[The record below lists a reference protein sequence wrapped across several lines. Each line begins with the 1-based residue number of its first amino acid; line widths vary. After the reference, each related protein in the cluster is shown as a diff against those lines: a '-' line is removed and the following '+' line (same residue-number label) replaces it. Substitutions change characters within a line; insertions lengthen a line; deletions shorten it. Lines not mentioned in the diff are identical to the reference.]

1 MRKRLREIGGCIL
14 LAAAAVSCSSN
25 PAPKSAAPPI
35 PTEGENRSLEMLV
48 GRWDGTYNNPVNGR
62 TGSIVLEVFS
72 GGKEAHGDILMI
84 PPDSKMKVPSP
95 EETIRTMPQ
104 VLEINFI
111 QAAGNEISGTV
122 GPYEDPDAHCR
133 SLIFTGLFTA
143 TIQGTF
149 RTEADARGG
158 HPASLHIRHLD
169 RHAQELGTAC
179 VGQVPRET
187 RRDG

>member
-1 MRKRLREIGGCIL
+1 MNKRLLREIGGCI

-111 QAAGNEISGTV
+111 QAAGNEISGAV

-133 SLIFTGLFTA
+133 AHSIFTGTIRGDM
-143 TIQGTF
+143 IQGNF
-149 RTEADARGG
+149 RTECIDAEGKAT
-158 HPASLHIRHLD
+158 PTPFTS
-169 RHAQELGTAC
+169 GTWVA
-179 VGQVPRET
+179 T
-187 RRDG
+187 RKKG

>member
-1 MRKRLREIGGCIL
+1 MKRRLLQRIGGCL
-14 LAAAAVSCSSN
+14 LMAAAAVSCSSN
-25 PAPKSAAPPI
+25 PTPKSAAPPI

-48 GRWDGTYNNPVNGR
+48 GRWDGNYNNPVNGR

-84 PPDSKMKVPSP
+84 PPGSNLKVPST

-122 GPYEDPDAHCR
+122 GPYEDPDARCR
-133 SLIFTGLFTA
+133 AHSVFTGTVRGDL
-143 TIQGTF
+143 IQGTF
-149 RTEADARGG
+149 RTECIDAEGKATNT
-158 HPASLHIRHLD
+158 PFTS
-169 RHAQELGTAC
+169 GTWL
-179 VGQVPRET
+179 VT
-187 RRDG
+187 RKKS

>member
-1 MRKRLREIGGCIL
+1 MNKRRLREIGGCIL
-14 LAAAAVSCSSN
+14 AVAAAVSCSSN
-25 PAPKSAAPPI
+25 PPPKSAAPPI

-48 GRWDGTYNNPVNGR
+48 GRWDGSYNNPVNGR
-62 TGSIVLEVFS
+62 TGSIVLEIFS

-122 GPYEDPDAHCR
+122 GPYEDPDTRCHAH
-133 SLIFTGLFTA
+133 SVFTGTIRGDL
-143 TIQGTF
+143 IQGNF
-149 RTEADARGG
+149 RTECLDEKGN
-158 HPASLHIRHLD
+158 PAANVPFTS
-169 RHAQELGTAC
+169 GTWL
-179 VGQVPRET
+179 VT
-187 RRDG
+187 RKKT